1 MAIYTMIKHRNE
13 IESRDVSLFH
23 PFPCHL
29 PMSYH
34 SLALES
40 KPINHVIMRIFVV
53 WTRSHNFG
61 IGYKVNKDRS
71 QSETD
76 SITNFANE

>member
-13 IESRDVSLFH
+13 IESRDFSLFH

-40 KPINHVIMRIFVV
+40 QPINHVIMRIFVV

-76 SITNFANE
+76 SIINFANE

>member
-34 SLALES
+34 SLES
-40 KPINHVIMRIFVV
+40 KPIIRVIMRIFVV
-53 WTRSHNFG
+53 WTPSHNFG

>member
-13 IESRDVSLFH
+13 IESRDVVSCPYFFH

-40 KPINHVIMRIFVV
+40 KPINHVIMRTFVV

-61 IGYKVNKDRS
+61 IGYKGEQR
-71 QSETD
+71 
-76 SITNFANE
+76 